1 MSILHLVGWFAHL
14 IPAEGPVA
22 LREAVWLPPLRDGV
36 EDGGDVGLGAVGE
49 LVVVVPVARGGGGEH
64 DVVAADAAGPALL
77 RVVVLQRGTIRI
89 SIIYFFIWETS
100 SQAPD
105 KISSFKKSR

>member
-1 MSILHLVGWFAHL
+1 MSILHLVGSFAHL

-49 LVVVVPVARGGGGEH
+49 LVVVVPVAGGGRGEH
-64 DVVAADAAGPALL
+64 DVVAADASRPALL
-77 RVVVLQRGTIRI
+77 GIVVLQRGKIQ
-89 SIIYFFIWETS
+89 IIFFFIWETS
-100 SQAPD
+100 CRAPD
-105 KISSFKKSR
+105 KMFSFKKSR